1 MDYLRCGDVRVK
13 IERIK
18 KEIEQLEGLRGG
30 VPKGE
35 LLCCKNENRY
45 KWFWKKDG
53 SSTYLPKR
61 NKELAAGR
69 V

>member
-30 VPKGE
+30 GPERRIAV
-35 LLCCKNENRY
+35 L
-45 KWFWKKDG
+45 
-53 SSTYLPKR
+53 
-61 NKELAAGR
+61 
-69 V
+69 